1 MSWATQAPL
10 EELGGPAASP
20 GTVALVGGGPGDP
33 GLVGLRA
40 LRLLS
45 TATFV
50 AYDRLVPP
58 ELLPLCP
65 RDCERVY
72 VGKLPDRHALPQP
85 EINRL
90 LVDKAQKGHAVVR
103 LKGGDPFVLG
113 RGSEEAQAC
122 VTAGVPFEV
131 VPAVTSAIA
140 APAYAG
146 IPVTHRGTAPAFAV
160 VTGHEDPTKDELQVD
175 WKALATF
182 PGTLVLL
189 MAVGRIR
196 QIATALVAAGKD
208 PATPVALVG
217 WGTTPRQRTVSAT
230 LADVADTVERAGIG
244 SPAVTVVGDVAAL
257 RDEIAW
263 FDRRPLSGVSVL
275 VPRTRHQAGEL
286 STRLRALGAEPVEA
300 PTIAIEPTREPE
312 RLRQR
317 LLAVGE
323 GAYDW
328 VAFTSSNGVAAVWEA
343 IEGLRRDARLLAP
356 ARLAAVGPGTAEA
369 LGRCGLRADLVPERS
384 TTRGLAEALIAT
396 GGGHH
401 ATAND
406 PGEPLRVL
414 LPRADIATPALT
426 AVLDAAGW
434 VTDEVEAYRTVPAE
448 DLPTSVRHRLE
459 RGDIDVLAFASSS
472 TVRNF
477 VALLGKPPDSRM
489 RVASIGPVTSET
501 CADLGLRVDAEGE
514 PHDLDG
520 LISAVIAA
528 AAHADNG

>member
-1 MSWATQAPL
+1 MIRAAAEAL
-10 EELGGPAASP
+10 AGPAAAP

-40 LRLLS
+40 VRLLS

-50 AYDRLVPP
+50 AYDRLSPP
-58 ELLPLCP
+58 ELLDLCASG
-65 RDCERVY
+65 CERVY
-72 VGKLPDRHALPQP
+72 VGKLPDRHALPQS
-85 EINRL
+85 EINQL
-90 LVDKAQKGHAVVR
+90 LIDKAQQGHAVVR

-122 VTAGVPFEV
+122 VAAGIPLEV

-146 IPVTHRGTAPAFAV
+146 IPVTHRNTAPAFAV
-160 VTGHEDPTKDELQVD
+160 VTGHEDPTKDEVQVD
-175 WKALATF
+175 WQALADF

-196 QIATALVAAGKD
+196 QIAAALVAAGKD
-208 PATPVALVG
+208 PATPVALVQ
-217 WGTTPRQRTVSAT
+217 WGTTPRQRMVSAA
-230 LADVADTVERAGIG
+230 LADVADAVEAAGIG
-244 SPAVTVVGDVAAL
+244 SPAVTVVGDVVRL
-257 RDEIAW
+257 REEIAW

-286 STRLRALGAEPVEA
+286 SARLRALGAEPVEA
-300 PTIAIEPTREPE
+300 PTIAIRPTREPE
-312 RLRQR
+312 RLREL
-317 LLAVGE
+317 LLAVGR

-328 VAFTSSNGVAAVWEA
+328 VAFTSANGVDAVWEA
-343 IEGLRRDARLLAP
+343 IEDLGRDARLLAP
-356 ARLAAVGPGTAEA
+356 ARLAAIGPGTAEA
-369 LGRCGLRADLVPERS
+369 LGRRGLRADLVPERA
-384 TTRGLAEALIAT
+384 TTRGLAAALVIADGGVSGNGAASEAPRI
-396 GGGHH
+396 
-401 ATAND
+401 
-406 PGEPLRVL
+406 L

-426 AVLDAAGW
+426 EALDAAGW
-434 VTDEVEAYRTVPAE
+434 VTDEVEAYRTIPAE
-448 DLPTSVRHRLE
+448 DLPTAVRRRLE
-459 RGDIDVLAFASSS
+459 RGQIDVLAFASSS

-477 VALLGKPPDSRM
+477 LTLLGSTPDPRM

-520 LISAVIAA
+520 LVEAVIAA
-528 AAHADNG
+528 VSPADSA